1 MVVAVIWL
9 GLAGFLV
16 GDACEFIGHGGG
28 VVVVVGHEYF
38 EAVGAVMEDEAGA
51 MQGAGFTFLGREDAD
66 GCDGGHIDPVA
77 VWEFGEFHACS
88 GLAGWFGGLG
98 VFELG
103 GEASDQGTASS
114 SSNTPSSA
122 ARADAPPPPA
132 PSSAAESPQ
141 ASQHAPSQASHQKPS
156 SQHRVDH
163 A

>member
-103 GEASDQGTASS
+103 GEAADGGGDGVFGDFEVVWPEGVDGAGG
-114 SSNTPSSA
+114 
-122 ARADAPPPPA
+122 RACGAGGCFYLA
-132 PSSAAESPQ
+132 FG
-141 ASQHAPSQASHQKPS
+141 
-156 SQHRVDH
+156 
-163 A
+163 